1 MSNFLIDPK
10 KEFLIV
16 RHSYLNGNTYVL
28 ENVIEE
34 TLSLENQLNGRKAV
48 LCLEGDVLQVE
59 ETGEV
64 VLTHQNFRSL
74 SRDTYRQLRE
84 RQIAASLHEV
94 LEKIAAFRDTCP
106 EQRVVLCFEPKAIT
120 KKETI
125 DATVQALTRY
135 SIVDAYFDSF
145 FGSKL
150 DLVAAAN
157 TGCQTNYGRSL
168 HLSGNIGSVRFPPRW
183 LPYFSPA
190 QGYDI
195 VTVPKKVSF
204 GDVGEPVIYGAVGDV
219 ETLRRV
225 AERPNVSGAYVR
237 LKEGKGVGGALKMF
251 WNSVTNRESYR
262 KITKN

>member
-1 MSNFLIDPK
+1 MLPLINPQT
-10 KEFLIV
+10 EFLVV

-34 TLSLENQLNGRKAV
+34 TLSLEKHLNGRKAV

-64 VLTHQNFRSL
+64 VLTHQNFQSL
-74 SRDTYRQLRE
+74 SQDTYQQLRE
-84 RQIAASLHEV
+84 KQIAASLQEV
-94 LEKIAAFRDTCP
+94 LEKVVSQDS
-106 EQRVVLCFEPKAIT
+106 EQRIVLCFEPKAIT
-120 KKETI
+120 KKKTI
-125 DATVQALTRY
+125 DATVQALARY
-135 SIVDAYFDSF
+135 GIADAYFDSF

-157 TGCQTNYGRSL
+157 NVYKTNYCRSL
-168 HLSGNIGSVRFPPRW
+168 HLSGNIGSVHFPPQW

-190 QGYDI
+190 EGYDI

-219 ETLRRV
+219 DTLKRV
-225 AERPNVSGAYVR
+225 AEQPDVYGAYVR
-237 LKEGKGVGGALKMF
+237 LKEGKGIMGTLTMS
-251 WNSVTNRESYR
+251 WNSLTNTKRLR
-262 KITKN
+262 KISE